1 MDMVYETD
9 LETAMTGHTIQ
20 LCLFICV
27 LLIKFVFFTQAHDK
41 GNSREVLNIIQFS

>member
-20 LCLFICV
+20 CVSLYLCFINKPC
-27 LLIKFVFFTQAHDK
+27 LMKAPDK
-41 GNSREVLNIIQFS
+41 GNSRKVLIIIQFS